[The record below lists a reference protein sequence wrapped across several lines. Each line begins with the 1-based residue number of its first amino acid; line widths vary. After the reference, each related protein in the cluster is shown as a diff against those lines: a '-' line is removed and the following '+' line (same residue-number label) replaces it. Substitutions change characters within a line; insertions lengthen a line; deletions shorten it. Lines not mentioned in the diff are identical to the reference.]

1 MQHPQNV
8 ATTIVLRFLGTLGRD
23 NLDRVPEE
31 ALRQLR
37 NLIRDAIR
45 AAVKHEREACAR
57 VAEADPDGARI
68 GEAIRLRRNAP
79 SSPVWRRE
87 DSPVLS

>member
-8 ATTIVLRFLGTLGRD
+8 ATILVLRFLGTLGRD
-23 NLDRVPEE
+23 RLDRIPEE

-37 NLIRDAIR
+37 NSIRDAIG
-45 AAVKHEREACAR
+45 AAVEHERKACAR

-68 GEAIRLRRNAP
+68 GKAIRSRRTAP